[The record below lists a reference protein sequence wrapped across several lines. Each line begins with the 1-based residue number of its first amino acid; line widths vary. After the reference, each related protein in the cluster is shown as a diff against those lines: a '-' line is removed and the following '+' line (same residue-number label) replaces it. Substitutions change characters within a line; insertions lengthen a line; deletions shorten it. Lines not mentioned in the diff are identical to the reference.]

1 MLKGSYFAG
10 RTEPSTLVSRLCE
23 GRFWWPC
30 PGAGGVPLRGLPFL
44 ECLLKDQGARPVLS
58 ALTGQSPSP
67 LSPQN
72 LHISQA
78 LRSGSLPGLMES
90 CPAHAQLSPG
100 LRLKGTW
107 VSTSGAPLRAG
118 AQFQPPQRPEPQS
131 LLLAPGEG
139 QAAVRPKPWWV

>member
-23 GRFWWPC
+23 GRFGWPC

-58 ALTGQSPSP
+58 ALAGQSPSP

-72 LHISQA
+72 LHISQP
-78 LRSGSLPGLMES
+78 LRSGSLSGLMES
-90 CPAHAQLSPG
+90 CPAQAQLSPG
-100 LRLKGTW
+100 LRLKGT
-107 VSTSGAPLRAG
+107 
-118 AQFQPPQRPEPQS
+118 
-131 LLLAPGEG
+131 
-139 QAAVRPKPWWV
+139 